1 MSVVSKMIAFR
12 NLHLCLISLVG
23 LFPQTTKPL
32 SFSNCHYDGF
42 AYSDCST
49 TCGPGFRSK
58 SPKILREALEGG
70 KACPENETEICNSGP
85 CPPSCTYEW
94 TEWSSC
100 SRGRRTRTWIAG
112 SMEMEEC
119 PEERETEECQVEDQG
134 QFMYSHPA
142 MMSSTQIEISRVA
155 LEPQFELCL

>member
-1 MSVVSKMIAFR
+1 MY
-12 NLHLCLISLVG
+12 HLTTYLVLG
-23 LFPQTTKPL
+23 IFPRTTKPL

-49 TCGPGFRSK
+49 TCGPGFRTK
-58 SPKILREALEGG
+58 SPQILREALEGG

-112 SMEMEEC
+112 SMEEEEC

-134 QFMYSHPA
+134 QFTLIRQ
-142 MMSSTQIEISRVA
+142 SSTQIEISSLSFVCKYF
-155 LEPQFELCL
+155 L